1 MSQLSQGA
9 RGEAV
14 PQHRATGLDLILQ
27 ARAMRYRWFASA
39 LTRLSAKLDRL
50 GAQLFAQPDRLRTAA
65 VAGRLRQ
72 AQRPTT

>member
-50 GAQLFAQPDRLRTAA
+50 GAQLFAQPDRLCRAA
-65 VAGRLRQ
+65 VAARLRQ

>member
-14 PQHRATGLDLILQ
+14 PQHRPTGLDLILQ

-39 LTRLSAKLDRL
+39 LARLSAKLDRL
-50 GAQLFAQPDRLRTAA
+50 GAQLFAQPDRLWTAA

-72 AQRPTT
+72 AKRPTT

>member
-9 RGEAV
+9 RGKAV
-14 PQHRATGLDLILQ
+14 PQHRPTDLDLILQ

-50 GAQLFAQPDRLRTAA
+50 GAQLFVQPDRLCTTA
-65 VAGRLRQ
+65 VVGRLRQ